1 MYLSELFRLTDDNY
15 LNNII
20 NQNKKN
26 FLNKKKLLQSN
37 FPLEKVFSIEHLYEI
52 RSMIRKTLNPVQGI
66 NVYFLN

>member
-20 NQNKKN
+20 NQIKN
-26 FLNKKKLLQSN
+26 FLNKKTTQTN

-52 RSMIRKTLNPVQGI
+52 RSMIRKTLNPVR
-66 NVYFLN
+66 V